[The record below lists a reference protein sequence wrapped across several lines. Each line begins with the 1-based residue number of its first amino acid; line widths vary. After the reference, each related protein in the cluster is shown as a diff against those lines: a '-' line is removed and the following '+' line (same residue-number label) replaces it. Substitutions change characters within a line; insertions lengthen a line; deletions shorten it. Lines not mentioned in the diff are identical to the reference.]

1 VSLAQSPNHVP
12 PSSSRGSLSIPASP
26 TTILSLASK
35 KRLWVILTFVL
46 LSLLLS
52 ACAPPRPAP
61 VVSRE
66 IGHQPRLAP
75 KPGFVRVGSGDTIY
89 SIAWRHGLDPRELAS
104 WNGIRAPYRIYPGHS
119 LRVTSPPPGRRV
131 VRNQDTGRAVVHKAV
146 PSVSVRKMQI
156 RNKPKVKTA
165 SKKRTA
171 KQKKIVYK
179 KKLRWQWPT
188 DGKVRVR
195 FKRGDPSRKG
205 IVLSGRLGQGVK
217 AAEDGTVVYSGSGL
231 IGYGKLL
238 IIKHNKNY
246 LSAYGHNKKLL
257 VKEGDQVKKGTRIA
271 EMGTS
276 GSGKIVL
283 HFEIRRNG
291 VPVNP
296 LPLLPRKS

>member
-1 VSLAQSPNHVP
+1 
-12 PSSSRGSLSIPASP
+12 
-26 TTILSLASK
+26 
-35 KRLWVILTFVL
+35 
-46 LSLLLS
+46 
-52 ACAPPRPAP
+52 

-66 IGHQPRLAP
+66 VGQQPRLAP
-75 KPGFVRVGSGDTIY
+75 KPGFVRVGHGDTIY
-89 SIAWRHGLDPRELAS
+89 SIAWRYGLDPGRFAS
-104 WNGIRAPYRIYPGHS
+104 WNGISAPYRIYLGDD
-119 LRVTSPPPGRRV
+119 LRVTAPPAGRGSVTTGANRV
-131 VRNQDTGRAVVHKAV
+131 VVRKAARPAVVK
-146 PSVSVRKMQI
+146 KIQI
-156 RNKPKVKTA
+156 RSRPKARTVT
-165 SKKRTA
+165 KKRTTR
-171 KQKKIVYK
+171 QKKIVYK

-188 DGKVRVR
+188 NGRVKVR

-205 IVLSGRLGQGVK
+205 IVVSGRLGQGVK

-257 VKEGDQVKKGTRIA
+257 VKEGDQVKKGVRIA
-271 EMGTS
+271 EMGTN